1 MAQLSL
7 SLKIPS
13 QKTYFPSRY
22 ILFTQK
28 QKVQVWPK
36 EQEIALGD
44 YLTQQQQLE
53 GISLK
58 ALWTI
63 SFRKNMFSMLKQLK
77 KKKTTWILNC

>member
-1 MAQLSL
+1 MAHLSL

-13 QKTYFPSRY
+13 QKTYFPSLY
-22 ILFTQK
+22 VLLTQK

-53 GISLK
+53 GI
-58 ALWTI
+58 
-63 SFRKNMFSMLKQLK
+63 
-77 KKKTTWILNC
+77 